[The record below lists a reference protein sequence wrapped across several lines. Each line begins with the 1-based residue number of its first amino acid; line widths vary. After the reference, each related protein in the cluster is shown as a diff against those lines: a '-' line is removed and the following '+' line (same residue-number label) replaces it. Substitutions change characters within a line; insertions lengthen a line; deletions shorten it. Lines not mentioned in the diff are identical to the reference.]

1 MSEAIG
7 RLFPVDEKHWWQ
19 VAVRGFIALLFG
31 ILLLAWPGVS
41 LFILAIFFGA
51 FVFVDGIFTLVAAV
65 NYKAGAGQRAWLFVR
80 GILGII
86 VGIITF
92 FWPAIT
98 ALALVLLIGAWALIA
113 GIMELVF
120 AFTSVRE
127 TGAKWLFAVSGI
139 LSIILGILLLVRP
152 VVGIIVVIWAI
163 GVYAILAGIVLIVL
177 GFRLRSPKS
186 AKK

>member
-1 MSEAIG
+1 VSETIG
-7 RLFPVDEKHWWQ
+7 RFFPIDKKHWWQ

-31 ILLLAWPGVS
+31 IMLLAWPGVS
-41 LFILAIFFGA
+41 LFIFAILFGA
-51 FVFVDGIFTLVAAV
+51 FAFVDGIFTLVAAV

-98 ALALVLLIGAWALIA
+98 ELALVLLIGAWALVA
-113 GIMELVF
+113 GIMELNF
-120 AFTSVRE
+120 AFRAVRE

-139 LSIILGILLLVRP
+139 LSIILGILLLVSP
-152 VVGIIVVIWAI
+152 IAAIIAVIWII
-163 GVYAILAGIVLIVL
+163 GAYAVIVGIVLIVL
-177 GFRLRSPKS
+177 GFRLRSSK
-186 AKK
+186 AG